1 MENGSKDDLP
11 KIGITIG
18 DLNGIGTEVII
29 KSLIDNRMTKQFTP
43 VIYGSTKTLSFY
55 RKAMNVD
62 NFNYSHVK
70 NDNNFIPKKINVVNV
85 WDHPV
90 EINMGKST
98 SEGGEYAFK
107 ALEKA
112 VSDAKEGHIDALVT
126 APINKH
132 NIQQDDFDFPGHTEY
147 LANRCGINNELMF
160 LVSEDLR
167 VAVMTGHIPLK
178 DVAGKL
184 NKEKI
189 IDKLEVMINS
199 LKHDFGIKK
208 PRIAVMGLN
217 PHAGEMGLLGD
228 EEENIISPAIIEVKN
243 KGNLVFGP
251 YPADGFFGT
260 ASFKKYDAILAMYH
274 DQGLIPFKTLAFET
288 GVNYTAGLPIIRTS
302 PDHGTAY
309 DIVGKNQADPTS
321 MMQAIFTAIDIVKN
335 RKEYDTFESAPL
347 NEGNPSKG

>member
-11 KIGITIG
+11 VIGITIG

-29 KSLIDNRMTKQFTP
+29 KSLIDNRITKQFTP

-55 RKAMNVD
+55 RKALKVD
-62 NFNYSHVK
+62 NFNYIHVK
-70 NDNNFIPKKINVVNV
+70 NEKEFIPKKINVLNV

-90 EINMGKST
+90 DITMGKST
-98 SEGGEYAFK
+98 PEGGEYAFK

-112 VSDAKEGHIDALVT
+112 VSDAKEGHIDAIVT

-132 NIQQDDFDFPGHTEY
+132 NIQQEDFNFPGHTEY
-147 LANRCGINNELMF
+147 LADRCSVKNELMF
-160 LVSEDLR
+160 LVSDELR

-178 DVAGKL
+178 DVSSKL
-184 NKEKI
+184 SKESI
-189 IDKLEVMINS
+189 IKKLEVMINS

-208 PRIAVMGLN
+208 PRIAVLGLN

-228 EEENIISPAIIEVKN
+228 EEEKIINPAVIELKN

-251 YPADGFFGT
+251 FAADGFFGT
-260 ASFKKYDAILAMYH
+260 ASFKKFDAVLAMYH
-274 DQGLIPFKTLAFET
+274 DQGLIPFKSIAFDT
-288 GVNYTAGLPIIRTS
+288 GVNFTAGLPIVRTS

-309 DIVGKNQADPTS
+309 DIAGKDEANPSS
-321 MMQAIFTAIDIVKN
+321 MIQAIFAAIDIVKN
-335 RKEYDTFESAPL
+335 RKEYKTFEAAPL
-347 NEGNPSKG
+347 NEENDLKE